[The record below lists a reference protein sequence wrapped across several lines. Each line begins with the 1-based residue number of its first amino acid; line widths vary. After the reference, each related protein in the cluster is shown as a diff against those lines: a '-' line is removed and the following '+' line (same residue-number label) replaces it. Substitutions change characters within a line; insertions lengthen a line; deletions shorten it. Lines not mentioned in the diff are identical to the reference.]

1 MLSTHRACAGVSG
14 ARGVNGPGCGDGG
27 VGSGVG
33 FGRGGTDATLVD
45 VDDDGVVSG
54 AGLPAHEMAP
64 ATGASRATVAT
75 ARIRVDVLGMCL
87 S

>member
-1 MLSTHRACAGVSG
+1 VLSTHRACAGVSG

-45 VDDDGVVSG
+45 GAVSG

-64 ATGASRATVAT
+64 ANGASRATEAT